1 MDKNEICIKMAF
13 YMIKEKATIR
23 KVAKKF
29 GIPRATTY
37 KYVTCRLERINPELA
52 IEVKKVLMQNKLER
66 SSRAGITSRNKRR
79 SLKSGK

>member
-29 GIPRATTY
+29 GIPRTTTY
-37 KYVTCRLERINPELA
+37 TYVTCSLEKINPKLA
-52 IEVKKVLMQNKLER
+52 IEVKKVLMQNKTER
-66 SSRAGITSRNKRR
+66 AIRGGLATKERWRKI
-79 SLKSGK
+79 KSEK